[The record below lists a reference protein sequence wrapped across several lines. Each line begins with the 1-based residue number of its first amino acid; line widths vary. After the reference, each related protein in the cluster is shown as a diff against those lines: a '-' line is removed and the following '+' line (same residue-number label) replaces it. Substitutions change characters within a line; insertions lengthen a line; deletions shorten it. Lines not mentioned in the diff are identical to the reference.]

1 MSFVFSASRL
11 MKASE
16 VVKHCRE
23 VKRNPALILM
33 ANTQAKEAIEKI
45 KKQQAPTLTA

>member
-16 VVKHCRE
+16 VVRHCRE

-33 ANTQAKEAIEKI
+33 ANNQAKEALKKI